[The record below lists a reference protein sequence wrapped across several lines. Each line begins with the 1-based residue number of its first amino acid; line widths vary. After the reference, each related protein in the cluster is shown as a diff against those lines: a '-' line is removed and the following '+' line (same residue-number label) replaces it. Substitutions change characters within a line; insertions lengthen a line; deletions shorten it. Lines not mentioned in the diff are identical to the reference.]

1 MQGLVDSRAMVDS
14 RAVVWVWEA
23 CREAA
28 CKEAAC
34 REAACREAACREAA
48 KLVNITNIMVACK
61 VEACKVEACKV
72 EACRYVPVF
81 LRIPDRNNASHVL
94 ASFNCTMPCSYLASN
109 VFLIECSLNL
119 HAM

>member
-1 MQGLVDSRAMVDS
+1 MVDS

-61 VEACKVEACKV
+61 VEAC
-72 EACRYVPVF
+72 RYVPVF

>member
-1 MQGLVDSRAMVDS
+1 MVDS

-23 CREAA
+23 CMEAV
-28 CKEAAC
+28 CK
-34 REAACREAACREAA
+34 EAACREAA

>member
-1 MQGLVDSRAMVDS
+1 MVDS

-34 REAACREAACREAA
+34 REAA
-48 KLVNITNIMVACK
+48 KLVNITNIMV
-61 VEACKVEACKV
+61 ACKVEACKV